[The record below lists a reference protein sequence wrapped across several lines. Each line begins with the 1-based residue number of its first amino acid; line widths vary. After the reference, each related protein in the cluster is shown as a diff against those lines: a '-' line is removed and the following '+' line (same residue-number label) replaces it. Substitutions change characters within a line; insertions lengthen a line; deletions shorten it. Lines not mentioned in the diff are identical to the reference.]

1 MSTISFIVLSN
12 WSMFRVSCISLKQS
26 GLECEGKIL
35 KKNDVIFD
43 VLFTKIQ
50 KCTIDR
56 YIYNIRLCKKKKTE
70 TSSYPHN
77 DLHNQK
83 PGSIYTR
90 TRSMLTICYHRF
102 QHTPLRE
109 IIYSSSNVHN
119 TTVYY
124 SLTRESNKYVG
135 KLDE

>member
-1 MSTISFIVLSN
+1 MLS
-12 WSMFRVSCISLKQS
+12 SMFYLLKF
-26 GLECEGKIL
+26 
-35 KKNDVIFD
+35 KNALSTD
-43 VLFTKIQ
+43 T
-50 KCTIDR
+50 
-56 YIYNIRLCKKKKTE
+56 YIIYGYVKKKKTE